1 MIGLGSDN
9 RIITTLRKSCSPQ
22 SGSSSTPWWSSWT
35 EAPLPTRTRRSAAST
50 TGASPAGPVTT
61 VPMFVSI
68 ETKTHKGISCKLAT
82 FFLHI
87 QNFGFYKIYQKEVTL
102 FNTAQAKTQ
111 NLYDIDQKEKGN
123 VNCALWDQI
132 FY

>member
-1 MIGLGSDN
+1 LSRQRQKLI
-9 RIITTLRKSCSPQ
+9 K
-22 SGSSSTPWWSSWT
+22 
-35 EAPLPTRTRRSAAST
+35 
-50 TGASPAGPVTT
+50 
-61 VPMFVSI
+61 VSRA
-68 ETKTHKGISCKLAT
+68 KLAT

-123 VNCALWDQI
+123 VNCALWD
-132 FY
+132 